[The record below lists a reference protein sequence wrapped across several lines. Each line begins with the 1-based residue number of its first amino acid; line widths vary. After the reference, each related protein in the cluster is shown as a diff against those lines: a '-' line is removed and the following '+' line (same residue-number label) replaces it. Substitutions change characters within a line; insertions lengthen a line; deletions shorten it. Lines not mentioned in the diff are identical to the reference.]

1 MIPKPTTCEGCVLYG
16 DGEGY
21 VPDELVTGSK
31 VLILAQNPGGN
42 EEAGRRLVAYEYV
55 GRRRIPVEEACQPA
69 PLIGATGLEMAKNYL
84 PLAGLVRGENV
95 SFANV
100 LKCRQ
105 IVGGKRTNDLPK
117 GKVLAQAVAHC
128 TRAHLRVPAGVELV
142 VAMGAVSVSYM
153 GFPGTV
159 SAWRGFTIEPGMAPQ
174 NPA

>member
-1 MIPKPTTCEGCVLYG
+1 MIPKPPECEGCPQYG
-16 DGEGY
+16 DGAGF
-21 VPDELVTGSK
+21 VPDEIVVGAK
-31 VLILAQNPGGN
+31 VLVLAQNPGAN
-42 EEAGRRLVAYEYV
+42 EEQGKRLVGYEYAGRRRVA
-55 GRRRIPVEEACQPA
+55 IEESCFPA
-69 PLIGATGLEMAKNYL
+69 PLIGATGLEMTKNYL

-105 IVGGKRTNDLPK
+105 IAGGKRTNDLPK

-159 SAWRGFTIEPGMAPQ
+159 SAWRGFTFGE
-174 NPA
+174 